1 MTEEHSF
8 HYVVDNVTIVTDDRA
23 ARKQANKRGI
33 PRSGTLGGLK
43 KLVDD
48 GKVLESQA
56 DTYLANMIAEG
67 YQSPVTRLSQI
78 RR

>member
-33 PRSGTLGGLK
+33 PISGPLGVLK
-43 KLVDD
+43 KRVDD
-48 GKVLESQA
+48 GKGGESQA
-56 DTYLANMIAEG
+56 DTELAKLIAEG
-67 YQSPVTRLSQI
+67 
-78 RR
+78 